1 MRPLRALVSL
11 PAAAVLVGGLLV
23 TAPSASAGVTTS
35 AATDLAEETSF
46 PTYGA
51 GVRVRADATTQ
62 SAVVGTLAD
71 AETISVDCQK
81 RGETVTIPG
90 ASSQWWAHVPAK
102 GGYVTVA
109 YVDIPE
115 SQLPGVPE
123 CGGDQP
129 DPDPAGE
136 VTYDDLTAMFPGKVG
151 DPGTVQEGLASLN
164 AAMQE
169 AQINTAPRQAAFLAT
184 LANESTFEYDIVQAG
199 GATYTG
205 RGYIQLTGDFNYEAA
220 GNDLGV
226 DLLGNPDLAASLD
239 YSAPIAK
246 WYWTVARGH
255 QPARRRPRHGRGRR
269 SDRLRPRPRRR
280 RRTLRRLQ
288 VGPPVPHRR
297 DPGRHQLRAT
307 HPAGRPR
314 RDPTS
319 GPGAVRRGD
328 ASTAGPGRAVTQTC
342 RRDCTTRKREAT

>member
-11 PAAAVLVGGLLV
+11 SAATVLVGGLLV

-46 PTYGA
+46 PTYGS

-246 WYWTVARGH
+246 WYWTVARDINPLADALDMGAVDAAIGYAPD
-255 QPARRRPRHGRGRR
+255 PAEDVERCDDFK
-269 SDRLRPRPRRR
+269 SA
-280 RRTLRRLQ
+280 LQ
-288 VGPPVPHRR
+288 FLTGEV
-297 DPGRHQLRAT
+297 
-307 HPAGRPR
+307 PAGINCVRPTLHGDRAETR
-314 RDPTS
+314 RQ
-319 GPGAVRRGD
+319 GPQQFD
-328 ASTAGPGRAVTQTC
+328 AEMRQLLDRVEQ
-342 RRDCTTRKREAT
+342 